1 MAPTFNL
8 NNQLAY
14 LRRKQA
20 LLQTFTGLAANE
32 GYVLFETD
40 DFESYES
47 FKRINDRVNPDDM
60 VKVTDTGGEVLVLRP
75 DVTTQVIDQ
84 LIPRWDGLEP
94 LKLYYDTTVYTHSES
109 GIEGKRQFGVEY
121 ISTDTQAS
129 DKAMVSLATKML
141 NETGEAYVFEIGNQR
156 FLNAL
161 FDSLDLSVSELNT
174 LKELITYKNQFEL
187 EKFIETLALNAN
199 ETSLL
204 TNLLTLEGDLKTI
217 EAKLEPY
224 TLNDAMKRA
233 VEEIRDVLPSL
244 NGADVTVDLALLSE
258 FDYYAG
264 IVFRAYIPRAS
275 KAVLKGGRYAPERT
289 QGSAIGFSVDIAPL
303 LKGRDPLYE

>member
-8 NNQLAY
+8 KNQLAY
-14 LRRKQA
+14 LKRKQA
-20 LLQTFTGLAANE
+20 LLQTLTTLASDE
-32 GYVLFETD
+32 GYVLFETE

-121 ISTDTQAS
+121 ISSDTRAS
-129 DKAMVSLATKML
+129 DKAMASLATKML
-141 NETGEAYVFEIGNQR
+141 NATGEPYVLEIGNQR
-156 FLNAL
+156 FLNAI
-161 FDSLDLSVSELNT
+161 FDTLDLNATDLNT
-174 LKELITYKNQFEL
+174 LKELITYKNQYEL
-187 EKFIETLALNAN
+187 NRFIGTLSLSAKET
-199 ETSLL
+199 TLL
-204 TNLLTLEGDLKTI
+204 SDLLSLEGDLGTI
-217 EAKLEPY
+217 EAKLEQH
-224 TLNDAMKRA
+224 TLNGPMKRA
-233 VEEIRDVLPSL
+233 IEEIRDVLPSL
-244 NGADVTVDLALLSE
+244 NGADVTVDLSLLSE

-264 IVFRAYIPRAS
+264 IVFRAYIPKAS
-275 KAVLKGGRYAPERT
+275 KAVLKGGRYAPNKT
-289 QGSAIGFSVDIAPL
+289 NASAIGFSVDIAPL
-303 LKGRDPLYE
+303 LKGRDPLHE